1 MKFEYFVDQ
10 PSIDILRG
18 VQVRRDTSLTY
29 MTENVKQQLSGLKLI
44 TEMREEGSNGT
55 NSYHSES
62 RIVINLNE
70 GDILLFDERRGFY
83 LPGYPKTTIAQAIED
98 ITALSAIDFAE
109 EEIPEG
115 GETDVHS

>member
-1 MKFEYFVDQ
+1 MKFEYFVEQ

-18 VQVRRDTSLTY
+18 VQVRHDTSLTY
-29 MTENVKQQLSGLKLI
+29 MTENVKQQLSGLTLV
-44 TEMREEGSNGT
+44 TEMKERGSNGT
-55 NSYHSES
+55 NTYHSES
-62 RIVINLNE
+62 RITIQLNE
-70 GDILLFDERRGFY
+70 GDILLFDESRGFY

-115 GETDVHS
+115 GNVNVSD